1 MPTSKGRGRE
11 RKREEGGREGRE
23 GGGKG
28 EALCHFSFYNLT
40 TAQIQTYNFRK
51 VVQQHTEGMVG
62 SIMCFFVVGNLLLFP
77 TVKEF

>member
-1 MPTSKGRGRE
+1 VPTSKGRGRE
-11 RKREEGGREGRE
+11 RKREEGGRE

-62 SIMCFFVVGNLLLFP
+62 SIMCFLLLEIYFSSQQ
-77 TVKEF
+77 